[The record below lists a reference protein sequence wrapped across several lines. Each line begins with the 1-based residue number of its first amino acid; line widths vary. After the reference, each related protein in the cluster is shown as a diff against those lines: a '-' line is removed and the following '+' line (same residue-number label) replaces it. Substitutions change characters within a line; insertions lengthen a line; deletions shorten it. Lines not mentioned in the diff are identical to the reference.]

1 MNKFVYVVSAG
12 FERVGTAVRGISFAS
27 KAAAKGHHVEVFLLD
42 DAVIW
47 AQLGMGEWVYA
58 VTGEHMKDL
67 LDVLIENK
75 TPIHV
80 CQACA
85 DKRLIPV
92 DECIE
97 GAKMSSSAV
106 LADMMTDA
114 EVKVFIF

>member
-1 MNKFVYVVSAG
+1 MQKFVYVLSSGLEKSGNAI
-12 FERVGTAVRGISFAS
+12 RAISFAS

-58 VTGEHMKDL
+58 VTGEHMKEL
-67 LDVLIENK
+67 LDILIENK

-85 DKRLIPV
+85 DKRVISP
-92 DECIE
+92 DECIA
-97 GAKMSSSAV
+97 GSLMSTSAV
-106 LADMMTDA
+106 LADMMTDP
-114 EVKVFIF
+114 EYKVFIF